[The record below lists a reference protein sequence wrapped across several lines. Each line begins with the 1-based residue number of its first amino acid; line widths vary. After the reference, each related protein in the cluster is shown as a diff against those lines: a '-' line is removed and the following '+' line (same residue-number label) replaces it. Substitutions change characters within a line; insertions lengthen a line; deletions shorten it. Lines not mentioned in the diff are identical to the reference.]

1 MLGRDVCARRT
12 EASDQKGIEVC
23 RKVPTTFGSN
33 PTSVWKNRANA
44 TLVKVLG
51 AVSRLL
57 CQECVCGKSAR
68 SYQMNSSEI
77 HPVPKDTSPRGCLH
91 QFVASSPAPAQRT
104 APADGAQAAVRE
116 LSSILQSKALCGS
129 APSAG
134 DSS

>member
-33 PTSVWKNRANA
+33 PTSVWKNRANG

-57 CQECVCGKSAR
+57 CQECVCPYLSVVSNLEILSHK
-68 SYQMNSSEI
+68 NSIDQGYSLGLITKLDAFI
-77 HPVPKDTSPRGCLH
+77 H
-91 QFVASSPAPAQRT
+91 
-104 APADGAQAAVRE
+104 
-116 LSSILQSKALCGS
+116 ILLNEGS
-129 APSAG
+129 FQT
-134 DSS
+134 